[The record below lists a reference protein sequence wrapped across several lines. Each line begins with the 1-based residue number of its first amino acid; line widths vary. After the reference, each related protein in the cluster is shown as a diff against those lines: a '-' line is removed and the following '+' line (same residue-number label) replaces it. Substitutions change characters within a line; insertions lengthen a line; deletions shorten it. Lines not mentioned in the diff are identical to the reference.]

1 MNIRDNHRDFFLLVY
16 PIIKLIVRNT
26 SSVSWHIIRA
36 GFVLVDTPTWKAF
49 GEVTLQGKRLGRAEL
64 QRNTGWKRSSEGIP
78 SFPSQSTASVISA
91 LWMLIQNNAIPCFIL
106 P

>member
-36 GFVLVDTPTWKAF
+36 GFVLVDTPTWNAF
-49 GEVTLQGKRLGRAEL
+49 GAAILQGQRLGLVGQSCSATQAGRDPRRASHPVPAKA
-64 QRNTGWKRSSEGIP
+64 WP
-78 SFPSQSTASVISA
+78 ASVISG
-91 LWMLIQNNAIPCFIL
+91 LWMQT
-106 P
+106 